1 MTEPELLSL
10 PATDSDGNETA
21 SSRKPVITIVHASV
35 GSGHRAAANA
45 VAAAFNQLKSKGKV
59 PNDVEVEV
67 LDILDYG
74 RIIFDG
80 NKTAAAFTGAS
91 RPIYD
96 VTWRYTLTGRIL
108 WGGGSIWSRV
118 MFPRF
123 NDYIREKQPLAVIC
137 THITA
142 ANVAAGA
149 RMITGIDY
157 PLVCIP
163 TDYEIEG
170 LWPHKEADLFCVAT
184 EFMAETLRP
193 RKVDESH
200 IKITGIPVRPGFG
213 DEPFSREE
221 VLRRFNLPDD
231 RAIVLVMAGASLPQ
245 PYVRFRAAMEQTL
258 PYLRRFQH
266 MHFVFLPGKDIEYSR
281 NLKAVFQGMK
291 LDNATVLDFV
301 DDMASLMRA
310 SDLAIMKSGGLSI
323 TECLCAKLPML
334 LVGKSYGQE
343 KANTTMLSSFGASLH
358 ATTARELVST
368 LDHIHEHPEVLDALL
383 INADALRRPQAAED
397 IANAT
402 MDLVGLPQER
412 ARYLFSF
419 YLGDKPA
426 HVR

>member
-1 MTEPELLSL
+1 MTEPDLLSL

-21 SSRKPVITIVHASV
+21 PSRKPVITIVHASV

-45 VAAAFNQLKSKGKV
+45 VAAAFNQLKGKGKV

-193 RKVDESH
+193 RKVMKAIS
-200 IKITGIPVRPGFG
+200 R
-213 DEPFSREE
+213 SRESPCDPGSAM
-221 VLRRFNLPDD
+221 NP
-231 RAIVLVMAGASLPQ
+231 SLET
-245 PYVRFRAAMEQTL
+245 R
-258 PYLRRFQH
+258 
-266 MHFVFLPGKDIEYSR
+266 
-281 NLKAVFQGMK
+281 
-291 LDNATVLDFV
+291 
-301 DDMASLMRA
+301 
-310 SDLAIMKSGGLSI
+310 
-323 TECLCAKLPML
+323 CL
-334 LVGKSYGQE
+334 G
-343 KANTTMLSSFGASLH
+343 
-358 ATTARELVST
+358 VST
-368 LDHIHEHPEVLDALL
+368 SPM
-383 INADALRRPQAAED
+383 
-397 IANAT
+397 IAPSC
-402 MDLVGLPQER
+402 L
-412 ARYLFSF
+412 
-419 YLGDKPA
+419 
-426 HVR
+426 